1 MVERHPPGGAAAGR
15 GLSLRRRALLALPA
29 LLPAA
34 ARAQGAG
41 GAWRPGQQVRI
52 IVPAAAGGTTD
63 IMGRLCAQH
72 LQARWGTPVVVENRT
87 GAGGTIGTLEV
98 VRARPDGTTLLSG
111 NIGPQAIA
119 YSLFRNLPYR
129 AEQLAPIA
137 GQIRGPNVLV
147 VNASTPVRNMAEFVA
162 WLRGNPGK
170 VSYAST
176 GVGQSTH
183 LTPVWLLQLLKAEA
197 IHVPFR
203 GSAPAQ
209 VELLAGNVGFL
220 IDNLTG
226 VIEHIHAGR
235 LRALAVTSAER
246 NAELPE
252 VPAAKETLPELREF
266 EVNTW
271 FGLFGPAGLPHE
283 VIRSLNAD
291 INALLDLPETQ
302 QRFAQ
307 LGGVPL
313 KLSPEGFAD
322 WVRAETEK
330 WAAVIKREG
339 LQLDAG

>member
-1 MVERHPPGGAAAGR
+1 MVV
-15 GLSLRRRALLALPA
+15 LSRRAALALPF

-34 ARAQGAG
+34 ARAQS
-41 GAWRPGQQVRI
+41 WRPGQQVRI

-87 GAGGTIGTLEV
+87 GAGGTIGTLEA
-98 VRARPDGTTLLSG
+98 VRAKPDGTTLLSG

-129 AEQLAPIA
+129 AEQITPIA

-147 VNASTPVRNMAEFVA
+147 VNADTPVRDMAGFAA
-162 WLRGNPGK
+162 WLRGNPGR

-183 LTPVWLLQLLKAEA
+183 LTPVWLLQLLQAEA

-209 VELLAGNVGFL
+209 IELLAGNVGFL
-220 IDNLTG
+220 VDNLTG
-226 VIEHIHAGR
+226 VIEHIRSGK
-235 LRALAVTSAER
+235 LRALMVTSAER
-246 NAELPE
+246 NGELPE
-252 VPAAKETLPELREF
+252 VPAARETLPELAQF

-271 FGLFGPAGLPHE
+271 FGLFGPAGLPPAIT
-283 VIRSLNAD
+283 VAVNAE
-291 INALLDLPETQ
+291 INALLDLPETK
-302 QRFAQ
+302 QRFAA

-313 KLSPEGFAD
+313 RFTPEEFAT
-322 WVRAETEK
+322 WVRTETEK
-330 WAAVIKREG
+330 WRGVIQKEG
-339 LQLDAG
+339 LQLDPS

>member
-1 MVERHPPGGAAAGR
+1 MRIA
-15 GLSLRRRALLALPA
+15 RRAALALPFLA
-29 LLPAA
+29 PAA
-34 ARAQGAG
+34 ARAQG
-41 GAWRPGQQVRI
+41 WRPSQQVRI
-52 IVPAAAGGTTD
+52 IVPSAAGGTTD

-87 GAGGTIGTLEV
+87 GAGGTIGTLEA
-98 VRARPDGTTLLSG
+98 VRAKPDGNTLLSG

-129 AEQLAPIA
+129 AEQIAPIA

-147 VNASTPVRNMAEFVA
+147 VNANTPVRDMAGFAA
-162 WLRGNPGK
+162 WLRAEPGK
-170 VSYAST
+170 VSFAST
-176 GVGQSTH
+176 GIGQSTH
-183 LTPVWLLQLLKAEA
+183 LTPVWLLQLLNAQA

-226 VIEHIHAGR
+226 VIEHIRSGR

-246 NAELPE
+246 NGELPE
-252 VPAAKETLPELREF
+252 VPAARETLPELAQF

-271 FGLFGPAGLPHE
+271 FGLFGPAALPPE
-283 VIRSLNAD
+283 IIRSVNAE
-291 INALLDLPETQ
+291 INALLDAPETR
-302 QRFAQ
+302 QRFAT

-313 KLSPEGFAD
+313 RLSPDEFAT

-330 WAAVIKREG
+330 WRGVIRKEG
-339 LQLDAG
+339 LQLDAS

>member
-1 MVERHPPGGAAAGR
+1 MARLP
-15 GLSLRRRALLALPA
+15 RRLALAAPA
-29 LLPAA
+29 LLLARPLAA
-34 ARAQGAG
+34 Q
-41 GAWRPGQQVRI
+41 AWRPGQQMRI
-52 IVPAAAGGTTD
+52 VVPAAAGGTTD

-98 VRARPDGTTLLSG
+98 VRSRPDGTTLLSG

-119 YSLFRNLPYR
+119 YSLFRNLPYG
-129 AEQLAPIA
+129 ANQLVPIA

-147 VNASTPVRNMAEFVA
+147 VLADTPVRSMAEFAA
-162 WLRGNPGK
+162 WLRAEPGRI
-170 VSYAST
+170 SFAST

-183 LTPVWLLQLLKAEA
+183 LTPVWMLQLLNAQA

-209 VELLAGNVGFL
+209 IELLAGNVGFL

-226 VIEHIHAGR
+226 VIEHIRSGR
-235 LRALAVTSAER
+235 LRALCVTSAER
-246 NAELPE
+246 NSELPE
-252 VPAAKETLPELREF
+252 VPAARETLPELARF

-271 FGLFGPAGLPHE
+271 FGLFGPAGLPPEIVQTVNAE
-283 VIRSLNAD
+283 V
-291 INALLDLPETQ
+291 NALLDQPETR

-313 KLSPEGFAD
+313 RLSPEAFAD

-330 WAAVIKREG
+330 WGAVIRREG